1 MLETSL
7 AEEVAFPEAL
17 PRPQGN
23 AEIPTAKS
31 ALVRKAFAM
40 VLHGTGLLSV
50 AALTILFI
58 LLAVPALRSAVAPVV
73 AQVAAPVVAQLEGEA
88 RAAEPEPVAPS
99 AASASL
105 KIGEPVSL
113 ATADERVAQYLARR
127 YHIADGA
134 VRVLVAEARS
144 AGLRYQVDPLLILSV
159 MAVESSLN
167 PYAQSAV
174 GATGLMQ
181 VMPGAHLAEFP
192 SQNARRAALDP
203 IQNVQAGTAILAD
216 TIRRGGSVQ
225 RGLQLYV
232 GAGNL
237 PDDGGYASHVLAEMA
252 RLKLAAQGRID
263 AALIAAQRT
272 DRGA

>member
-1 MLETSL
+1 MLETSF
-7 AEEVAFPEAL
+7 AEDVAFPEARL
-17 PRPQGN
+17 RPQESV
-23 AEIPTAKS
+23 EISAAKS

-40 VLHGTGLLSV
+40 VLQGAGLLSV
-50 AALTILFI
+50 VAMAILFA
-58 LLAVPALRSAVAPVV
+58 LFAVPALRNAVGPVV
-73 AQVAAPVVAQLEGEA
+73 AQVAAPVVAELEGEA
-88 RAAEPEPVAPS
+88 RAAEPVALPVAS
-99 AASASL
+99 TTL

-113 ATADERVAQYLARR
+113 AAADERVAQYLARR

-134 VRVLVAEARS
+134 VRVLVAAARS

-181 VMPGAHLAEFP
+181 VMPSAHMADFP
-192 SQNARRAALDP
+192 SQNPRRAALDP

-216 TIRRGGSVQ
+216 YIRRGGSVQ

-237 PDDGGYASHVLAEMA
+237 PDDGGYASHVLGEMA
-252 RLKLAAQGRID
+252 RLKLAAQGRIS
-263 AALIAAQRT
+263 AALIDAQRT
-272 DRGA
+272 DRGV

>member
-17 PRPQGN
+17 PRPQGK
-23 AEIPTAKS
+23 AGIPTAKS
-31 ALVRKAFAM
+31 ALVRKSLAM
-40 VLHGTGLLSV
+40 ALQGTGLLSV

-58 LLAVPALRSAVAPVV
+58 LFAVPALRSAVAPVV
-73 AQVAAPVVAQLEGEA
+73 AQAAAPVVAKLEGEA
-88 RAAEPEPVAPS
+88 HAAEPVAPP

-134 VRVLVAEARS
+134 VRVLVAAARS

-181 VMPGAHLAEFP
+181 VMPGAHLADFP

-203 IQNVQAGTAILAD
+203 IQNVRAGTAILAD
-216 TIRRGGSVQ
+216 YIRRGGSVQ

-252 RLKLAAQGRID
+252 RLKLAAQGRIG
-263 AALIAAQRT
+263 AALMAAQRA

>member
-17 PRPQGN
+17 PRPQGK
-23 AEIPTAKS
+23 AGIPTAKS
-31 ALVRKAFAM
+31 ALVRKSLAM
-40 VLHGTGLLSV
+40 ALQGTGLLSV

-58 LLAVPALRSAVAPVV
+58 LFAVPALRSAVAPVV
-73 AQVAAPVVAQLEGEA
+73 AQAAAPVVAKLEGEA
-88 RAAEPEPVAPS
+88 HAAEPVAPP

-134 VRVLVAEARS
+134 VRVLVAAARS
-144 AGLRYQVDPLLILSV
+144 AGLRHQVDPLLILSV

-181 VMPGAHLAEFP
+181 VMPGAHLADFP

-203 IQNVQAGTAILAD
+203 IQNVRAGTAILAD
-216 TIRRGGSVQ
+216 YIRRGGSVQ

-252 RLKLAAQGRID
+252 RLKLAAQGRIG
-263 AALIAAQRT
+263 AALMAAQRA

>member
-7 AEEVAFPEAL
+7 TKENVFPEAL
-17 PRPQGN
+17 PRSQQ
-23 AEIPTAKS
+23 KS
-31 ALVRKAFAM
+31 GIRRARSVWVRR
-40 VLHGTGLLSV
+40 VLAVVLQGTGLLSV
-50 AALTILFI
+50 AVLGVLVTLF
-58 LLAVPALRSAVAPVV
+58 AVPALRNAVAPMV
-73 AQVAAPVVAQLEGEA
+73 AEAAAPVVAELEGEA
-88 RAAEPEPVAPS
+88 RAAEPVGLPP
-99 AASASL
+99 ASAGL
-105 KIGEPVSL
+105 EIGEPVSL

-134 VRVLVAEARS
+134 VRVLVAAARS
-144 AGLRYQVDPLLILSV
+144 AGMRHHVDPLLILSV

-181 VMPGAHLAEFP
+181 VMPGAHPAEF
-192 SQNARRAALDP
+192 SSSRQNARRAALDP
-203 IQNVQAGTAILAD
+203 IRNVQAGTAILAD
-216 TIRRGGSVQ
+216 YIRRGGSVQ

-252 RLKLAAQGRID
+252 RLKLAAQGRIG
-263 AALIAAQRT
+263 AALIEAPRT